1 MSVEGDDGQIG
12 LPEGRSFLKLIAEGE
27 AECQSRTWSALP
39 AMGKKAPR
47 CLDGIGTVLALLDAA
62 ASCFWGCHQGDHR
75 GEFLLGRVASSAYA
89 ALRLST
95 AGYYDEALS
104 IVRTL
109 GENANLIAFFNADPS
124 SFDRWKKLPERDR
137 RKEFKPVS
145 VRLALEALGAPTPVD
160 KDRYAAL
167 SDFSIHASPNAM
179 PQTHNVAGR
188 PLTFGVFQEAGLVL
202 VLNELALPL
211 AFVAVFASGIVEVP
225 PKIKRTLLREGRSL
239 ASAIGGVTV
248 LEKGRPWFKLD

>member
-1 MSVEGDDGQIG
+1 MSIEGGDGQIDF
-12 LPEGRSFLKLIAEGE
+12 PEGRSFLQLIAEHE
-27 AECQSRTWSALP
+27 AKCQSRTWSALP
-39 AMGKKAPR
+39 AMGEKAPR
-47 CLDGIGTVLALLDAA
+47 CFDGVGTVLALLDSA

-95 AGYYDEALS
+95 AGYYDQALS

-109 GENANLIAFFNADPS
+109 GENANLIALFNADPP
-124 SFDRWKKLPERDR
+124 SFERWKNLPERDR
-137 RKEFKPVS
+137 RNEFKPVS
-145 VRLALEALGAPTPVD
+145 VRLALEALGAPLPVD

-179 PQTHNVAGR
+179 PQAHNAAGR

-211 AFVAVFASGIVEVP
+211 TFVAIFASDIVKVP
-225 PKIKRTLLREGRSL
+225 PKIKRTLLGEGRSL
-239 ASAIGGVTV
+239 ASAIGGVSV
-248 LEKGRPWFKLD
+248 LEKGRPWFRLN